1 MREKD
6 TLKPRKPQHKQTN
19 SNQNYYSPNDLL
31 TMEIGLPNY
40 TKNIVS
46 QFKNSAGAEVTA
58 ADFKI
63 LDFGAGT
70 GALAQIW
77 IDNYSIKPDCVE
89 IDPELTEILK
99 KKGFNVFS
107 NVNEITKEYNFVY
120 TSNVLEHIKDDTE
133 ALKALSQKMKGNSKL
148 AIYVPAFPIL
158 FSGLDY
164 KVGHFRRY
172 TKKELTQKVTASGFS
187 IIQIEYCDSIG
198 FFGTL
203 LLKLLRI
210 DTGKALGSEKFQK
223 FYDSLLHPLS
233 MLIDKIGMKHILGKN
248 LLLIATKKPSL

>member
-1 MREKD
+1 VREED
-6 TLKPRKPQHKQTN
+6 TLKRRKTLHKQTD
-19 SNQNYYSPNDLL
+19 SNPNYYSSSDLL

-40 TKNIVS
+40 TRNIVR
-46 QFKNSAGAEVTA
+46 QFYDCVSDKTPLNNLQ
-58 ADFKI
+58 I

-77 IDNYSIKPDCVE
+77 FDNYSIKPDCVE
-89 IDPELTEILK
+89 IDSELTEILR
-99 KKGFNVFS
+99 KKGFKVFS
-107 NVNEITKEYNFVY
+107 DLNEISEKYNFVY
-120 TSNVLEHIKDDTE
+120 TSNVLEHIKDDLQVLQLL
-133 ALKALSQKMKGNSKL
+133 AHKMKENSKL

-172 TKKELTQKVTASGFS
+172 TKKELAQKVTDAGFS
-187 IIQIEYCDSIG
+187 VIQINFCDSIG

-203 LLKLLRI
+203 VLKLLRI
-210 DTGKALGSEKFQK
+210 DTGKALGSEKFQR

-233 MLIDKIGMKHILGKN
+233 MFIDKIGMQNILGKN
-248 LLLIATKKPSL
+248 LLLIAVKKPSL